1 MRLKD
6 LKSHPE
12 PYVTVAELAEYW
24 LVGRKQIYKQIDAGT
39 LPAIRL
45 GPRIMRIRTADAL
58 QFERLANMQRPANRA
73 SEPAEQ
79 RPKRRAQ
86 LRHR

>member
-1 MRLKD
+1 MRVND
-6 LKSHPE
+6 LVSHPE

-45 GPRIMRIRTADAL
+45 GPRLLRIRTVDAL
-58 QFERLANMQRPANRA
+58 AFERSANMRPSAVHHRHPD
-73 SEPAEQ
+73 SDRDHLQ
-79 RPKRRAQ
+79 TRRRA
-86 LRHR
+86 

>member
-1 MRLKD
+1 MPLKD

-73 SEPAEQ
+73 SEPTDQ

-86 LRHR
+86 LRRR

>member
-1 MRLKD
+1 MRLQD
-6 LKSHPE
+6 LRSHPE

-45 GPRIMRIRTADAL
+45 GPRILRIRTADAL
-58 QFERLANMQRPANRA
+58 KFERLANMQKPASRA
-73 SEPAEQ
+73 SEPTEQ
-79 RPKRRAQ
+79 RPRRRTQ
-86 LRHR
+86 IRHR

>member
-1 MRLKD
+1 MPLKD

-24 LVGRKQIYKQIDAGT
+24 LVGRKQIYKQIEAGT

-58 QFERLANMQRPANRA
+58 QFERLANMHAA
-73 SEPAEQ
+73 TGVSEPAEQ
-79 RPKRRAQ
+79 RPRQRAQ
-86 LRHR
+86 TRQR